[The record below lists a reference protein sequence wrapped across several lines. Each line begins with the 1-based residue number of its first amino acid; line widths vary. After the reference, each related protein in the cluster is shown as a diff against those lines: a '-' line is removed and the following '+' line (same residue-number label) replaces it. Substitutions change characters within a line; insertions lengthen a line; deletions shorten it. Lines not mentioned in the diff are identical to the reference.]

1 MLPNI
6 YFYKA
11 TEEGEILFSK
21 MLEVDEN
28 HVFSSTKF
36 FLPLMT
42 KWKNSVLSFYS
53 VNSHFIFLSYL
64 KRVKMFGNL
73 QLDEANAS
81 LQTVYSI
88 TNSAIKGFT

>member
-53 VNSHFIFLSYL
+53 VNSHFYL
-64 KRVKMFGNL
+64 FVLFKMSKNVWK
-73 QLDEANAS
+73 S
-81 LQTVYSI
+81 TV
-88 TNSAIKGFT
+88 G